1 MVDAVAPG
9 SPSGTRDRIVSV
21 AARLLQEQGA
31 AAVTTRGV
39 AQLAG
44 VQAPAIYRLFGAKDG
59 LLEAVAEHVMS
70 TQVSAKAAALE
81 AAAAG
86 DVDAVDEL
94 RDGWMTQIEFGVT
107 NPALFALLSDP
118 GRVQRSPAAQAGRRV
133 LESRVHRVAAAGRLR
148 VSERRAV
155 DLISAAGIGTVV
167 RTLATPPEQRD
178 PELAR
183 SMYDTVTRGIL
194 TDPPASTA
202 GGPVETAVALRAAAA
217 SLGMLSD
224 AERRLLAE
232 WLDRAIDALQ
242 SATESR
248 PTP

>member
-183 SMYDTVTRGIL
+183 SMYDTVARGIL

-224 AERRLLAE
+224 AERLLLAE